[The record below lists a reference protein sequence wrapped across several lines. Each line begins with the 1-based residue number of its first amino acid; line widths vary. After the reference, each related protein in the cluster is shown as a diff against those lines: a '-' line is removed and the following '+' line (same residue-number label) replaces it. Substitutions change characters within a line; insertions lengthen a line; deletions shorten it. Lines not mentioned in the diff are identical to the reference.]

1 MLHWVLVAVGEISMA
16 YFHQTNSFDR
26 TAQID
31 TIGWALVVF
40 VIAVTSITAIALY
53 VSLSQ

>member
-40 VIAVTSITAIALY
+40 IIAVTSITAIALY

>member
-1 MLHWVLVAVGEISMA
+1 MA
-16 YFHQTNSFDR
+16 YFHQTNSPER

-31 TIGWALVVF
+31 TIGWVFVVF
-40 VIAVTSITAIALY
+40 VVAVTSITAIALY